1 MRNIQALLATGFVAS
16 AVFVAGCGGQQG
28 QAPQED
34 DQPDTVIVYR
44 DSEDPANN
52 DGSSGSSGGSTT
64 ASSDT
69 ASSDTSSSG
78 SVSGVDD
85 DADDNMQAT
94 DQVPEGFPVPI
105 PGDYQVERAGET
117 ERELAVDLS
126 TPSGQDAYNYYEQ
139 ALRDEGF
146 DIEEAEIDTD
156 EGQFDANIDFR
167 NQEYDGDID
176 FNGDYLEIDVEIL
189 APVASSGSSNNSG
202 GSGNGSSG
210 GSSGSIPDGFPIS
223 IPNDY
228 SVQNVQEGV
237 GEDAGDIEVTL
248 DAPDGQAAFDYYSQN
263 LEGEGFVIEETDIDN
278 DSANFDGDIDFNGAD
293 YEGNVDVT
301 GNTVEI
307 DLDSNQFGD

>member
-1 MRNIQALLATGFVAS
+1 MKNIQALLATGLVAS
-16 AVFVAGCGGQQG
+16 AVFVAGCGGQQS
-28 QAPQED
+28 QAPQTD
-34 DQPDTVIVYR
+34 DQPETVIVYR
-44 DSEDPANN
+44 DSEDPGNDGNNGNN
-52 DGSSGSSGGSTT
+52 DDSSGSSGSSTT
-64 ASSDT
+64 V
-69 ASSDTSSSG
+69 SSDTSSGTSSG
-78 SVSGVDD
+78 SVSG

-105 PGDYQVERAGET
+105 PGDYQVERVGET
-117 ERELAVDLS
+117 ERELAVDLL

-189 APVASSGSSNNSG
+189 NPVASSGSSNNSG
-202 GSGNGSSG
+202 GSGSSSG
-210 GSSGSIPDGFPIS
+210 GLPSGFPVSIPD
-223 IPNDY
+223 DY
-228 SVQNVQEGV
+228 EVQSVQEGV
-237 GEDAGDIEVTL
+237 GDDAGGIDVTL
-248 DAPDGQAAFDYYSQN
+248 DVPDGQAAFDYYSQN
-263 LEGEGFVIEETDIDN
+263 LEGDGFIIEEADIDN
-278 DSANFDGDIDFNGAD
+278 DSINFDGDIDFSGAD